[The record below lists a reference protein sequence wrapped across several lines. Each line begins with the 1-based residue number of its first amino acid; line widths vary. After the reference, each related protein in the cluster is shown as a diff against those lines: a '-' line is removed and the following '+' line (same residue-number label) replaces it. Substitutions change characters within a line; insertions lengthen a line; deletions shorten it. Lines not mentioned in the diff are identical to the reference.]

1 MTIKI
6 VLFCVLS
13 HQLIAQ
19 NNCERKNSESVLNG
33 LEPLGVKPLKIR
45 SKYTLKFS
53 YYFLGRRIFSWMRT
67 KYCQNPCFAG
77 TAQITSSASLLS
89 WNHGNVLICKTVRM
103 TTESIGQK
111 GEKHA
116 LWLYTKRSLTLYT
129 VFIDLTLY
137 VHWPRMSITPI
148 ILINT

>member
-67 KYCQNPCFAG
+67 KYCQNPCFVG

-89 WNHGNVLICKTVRM
+89 WNHGNVLNSQNDYRKYWTERRKTCSLIIYEAVFNIIYCVYRFDFIC
-103 TTESIGQK
+103 
-111 GEKHA
+111 A
-116 LWLYTKRSLTLYT
+116 LAENVYHTN
-129 VFIDLTLY
+129 
-137 VHWPRMSITPI
+137 
-148 ILINT
+148 NTY